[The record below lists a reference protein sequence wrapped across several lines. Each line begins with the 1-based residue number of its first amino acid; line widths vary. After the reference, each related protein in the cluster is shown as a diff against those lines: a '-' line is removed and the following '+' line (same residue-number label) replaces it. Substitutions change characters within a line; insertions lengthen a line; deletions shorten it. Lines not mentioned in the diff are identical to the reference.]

1 MPANQIDWK
10 KMDAILSVN
19 EADEYYL
26 FHDQIEQIKE
36 RCRDIIGSVNTIE
49 NASEERAEARPPVG
63 MRRES
68 IIGIVGE
75 RGSGKS
81 SLLRTACKALKSERY
96 YVLDVLDP
104 NVFDDSMS
112 ILELFISQIYRK
124 LQEFETDHSDIDEY
138 TSIDLYSRLKQISK
152 ILSDFQSGSGKKV

>member
-1 MPANQIDWK
+1 
-10 KMDAILSVN
+10 
-19 EADEYYL
+19 
-26 FHDQIEQIKE
+26 
-36 RCRDIIGSVNTIE
+36 
-49 NASEERAEARPPVG
+49 

-152 ILSDFQSGSGKKV
+152 ILSDFQSG